1 MNDIDREKMD
11 RNIIAAVISK
21 MTIRL
26 VIMIFIGC
34 SALVSLGYAALE
46 DHKGQPRHNG
56 APDLEAFE
64 ALHEDVRELR
74 SLLLDRLPRKEKS
87 RAE

>member
-1 MNDIDREKMD
+1 MNDIDREKME

-26 VIMIFIGC
+26 VIMISVGC

-56 APDLEAFE
+56 SPDIEAFK
-64 ALHEDVRELR
+64 ALREDVRELR